1 LIGVHVL
8 MILHIVQWLITG
20 RTVSP
25 IEPSETMYTLEV
37 GKINSG
43 FVFFSLAL
51 LATFIFGRFACG
63 WGCHIVALQ
72 DLCTTWLTR
81 IGIRP
86 KPWRTRFLLFAPTLI
101 ALYMFVWPTFKREA
115 LLPLMKMASI
125 DLPFWMIP
133 PNPRPNFRP
142 AFVVEDF
149 WATFPP
155 WFVAIPFLLVCGF
168 SIVYFL
174 GSKGFCT
181 YGCPYGGFFAP
192 MDRISIGRIVVN
204 DSCNQCGHCTAACD
218 SNVRVHQEV
227 RDFGKIVDPGCMKCL
242 DCVSVCP
249 NDALKFQF
257 ALPAIFTK
265 PRTDEARSG
274 KVRRPEYDM
283 SFWDEVWVGF
293 AGFLLFFGFRGL
305 FNHVPLLMAIGI
317 AAPGAFGLWKL
328 VQVIR
333 VPNVRLQSLQLRVR
347 GSIKPAGCVFAA
359 CAVLYAG
366 VGFWGFGR
374 DILMLKGDYHD
385 KRVVITGNSVL
396 SATYTPDPAM
406 EAEAKAG
413 IRAYELAG
421 PPSLGGWGW
430 KHDIETPARLAW
442 LYAVSGDLANTE
454 VWARRALEYDRASPD
469 LAMDLLSVMRLQK
482 KPESEI
488 ASTAKALLA
497 RHPSMHN
504 LRMPLAAQ
512 ALQAGK
518 PQEARSLLMELARTE
533 EPATPQTY
541 LQAAEMLANVP
552 DIPAARQIVNAG
564 LAAHPEAVALRIA
577 AAMQLIQDG
586 NVAAGK
592 EKLLAVANGSQPPAQ
607 EVFLRISW
615 RECRIS
621 APQSPWC
628 PKGAR
633 PFRIRS
639 RFTWARRRSSSSRVA
654 VWKRSRQ

>member
-1 LIGVHVL
+1 
-8 MILHIVQWLITG
+8 
-20 RTVSP
+20 
-25 IEPSETMYTLEV
+25 
-37 GKINSG
+37 
-43 FVFFSLAL
+43 
-51 LATFIFGRFACG
+51 
-63 WGCHIVALQ
+63 
-72 DLCTTWLTR
+72 
-81 IGIRP
+81 
-86 KPWRTRFLLFAPTLI
+86 
-101 ALYMFVWPTFKREA
+101 
-115 LLPLMKMASI
+115 
-125 DLPFWMIP
+125 
-133 PNPRPNFRP
+133 
-142 AFVVEDF
+142 
-149 WATFPP
+149 
-155 WFVAIPFLLVCGF
+155 
-168 SIVYFL
+168 
-174 GSKGFCT
+174 
-181 YGCPYGGFFAP
+181 
-192 MDRISIGRIVVN
+192 
-204 DSCNQCGHCTAACD
+204 
-218 SNVRVHQEV
+218 
-227 RDFGKIVDPGCMKCL
+227 
-242 DCVSVCP
+242 
-249 NDALKFQF
+249 
-257 ALPAIFTK
+257 
-265 PRTDEARSG
+265 
-274 KVRRPEYDM
+274 
-283 SFWDEVWVGF
+283 
-293 AGFLLFFGFRGL
+293 
-305 FNHVPLLMAIGI
+305 
-317 AAPGAFGLWKL
+317 
-328 VQVIR
+328 
-333 VPNVRLQSLQLRVR
+333 
-347 GSIKPAGCVFAA
+347 VFAA

-607 EVFLRISW
+607 EVFLQIADLLAGMQDF
-615 RECRIS
+615 S
-621 APQSPWC
+621 AAESVVS
-628 PKGAR
+628 KGRAAFPDSIPLHVGQAQIQFFAGRRLEALATMKAATEAHPGDADLLRSYAGLLRATGSASQAAEVEAR
-633 PFRIRS
+633 AAGLPASGSASGSGNAAPR
-639 RFTWARRRSSSSRVA
+639 
-654 VWKRSRQ
+654 